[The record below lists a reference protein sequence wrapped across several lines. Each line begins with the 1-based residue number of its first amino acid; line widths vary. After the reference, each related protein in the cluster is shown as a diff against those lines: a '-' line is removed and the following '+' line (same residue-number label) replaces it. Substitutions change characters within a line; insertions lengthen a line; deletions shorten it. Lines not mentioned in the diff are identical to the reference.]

1 MCQASLRHL
10 SDAADPASRTFEA
23 RYVLEAEAASAPL
36 GSTVTI
42 TLVTRQNFVNQSV
55 LVPVGAI
62 YDRGCGP
69 GVWIVDDKSQV
80 KFRFVQIASIGQ
92 EQVVVC
98 RGVHAG
104 EKVVALGAHL
114 LHEGQVVNL
123 AKEET
128 MSDAK
133 F

>member
-1 MCQASLRHL
+1 MYKARVSGL

-23 RYVLEAEAASAPL
+23 RYVLEGEAAAVPL

-42 TLVTRQNFVNQSV
+42 TLVAKQSSGNRSV

-62 YDRGCGP
+62 YDRGGGP
-69 GVWIVDDKSQV
+69 GVWIVDDKSKV
-80 KFRFVQIASIGQ
+80 MFRFVQIASIGQ
-92 EQVVVC
+92 EAVVVSGGVDAGEQVV
-98 RGVHAG
+98 
-104 EKVVALGAHL
+104 ELGAHL
-114 LHEGQVVNL
+114 LSEGQVVNL